1 MVAINMDAIKVQVK
15 DVANFFNNLDDLDY
29 RVIAAFYNED
39 GFYIGQ
45 IDRVWKDGYLD
56 IDNELRDVWR
66 NKVKFYSK
74 RTMQGVDI
82 FVFIVL
88 KGEENDV

>member
-1 MVAINMDAIKVQVK
+1 MDAINVMVK

-29 RVIAAFYNED
+29 RVIAAFYDED

-56 IDNELRDVWR
+56 IDNELRDVWG
-66 NKVKFYSK
+66 NKVKFYNK
-74 RTMQGVDI
+74 RTVQGVDI
-82 FVFIVL
+82 LVFIVL
-88 KGEENDV
+88 KGGEE

>member
-1 MVAINMDAIKVQVK
+1 MGAINMDAINVMVK

-29 RVIAAFYNED
+29 RVIAAFYDED

-66 NKVKFYSK
+66 NKVKFYNK
-74 RTMQGVDI
+74 RTVQGVDI
-82 FVFIVL
+82 LVFIVL
-88 KGEENDV
+88 KGGEE